1 MGAGT
6 MASLFPCDEM
16 IEDDEAKDDV
26 RINFCEEVEKL
37 WMKDEDEKTD
47 EELLLA

>member
-1 MGAGT
+1 MGAAGGT
-6 MASLFPCDEM
+6 MTSLFPCDEM

-37 WMKDEDEKTD
+37 WMKDETD
-47 EELLLA
+47 EELLLAC